1 MTEQYLRQAAARA
14 INGLKMLLGR
24 GRVTLTNENP
34 NGGTQFVQ
42 AQVSA
47 KELMDIP
54 RLAEFGFASRI
65 PVDGD
70 VAVVFLNAE
79 RTSGIIIASGH
90 QTYRFKLENDGE
102 MAIYDAFGKSIWLK
116 KEDGIV
122 IEANN
127 QPITINH
134 AKGVTVNT
142 TDNVVFNMGGKDLT
156 VAGAGTVTLDNPT
169 SVVLGPG
176 GKKVVVDGD
185 PVTGGVVHA
194 TQSVVKA

>member
-47 KELMDIP
+47 KELMDMP

-70 VAVVFLNAE
+70 VAIVFLNAE

-102 MAIYDAFGKSIWLK
+102 MAIYDAFGKSIWFK
-116 KEDGIV
+116 KTGIV

-127 QPITINH
+127 QPIMMNNVQGMTINMKADVTWNMNNH
-134 AKGVTVNT
+134 AFNIEGASVANLGGAAGAKKLALDQ
-142 TDNVVFNMGGKDLT
+142 DNVVAN
-156 VAGAGTVTLDNPT
+156 
-169 SVVLGPG
+169 
-176 GKKVVVDGD
+176 KVVASSAK
-185 PVTGGVVHA
+185 VTG
-194 TQSVVKA
+194 K